1 MQRVLPAV
9 FEPNINHQYAAVWNF
24 NMCHI
29 NCSADEVEFSAGKVW
44 FDCYDIIKIY
54 LKLECV
60 SMTKLELMKGLC

>member
-1 MQRVLPAV
+1 MQRTLPAV
-9 FEPNINHQYAAVWNF
+9 LEANINHQYAAVWNF

-54 LKLECV
+54 LKLKCV
-60 SMTKLELMKGLC
+60 FKLKLVKGLC